1 MVNIGIKIDD
11 AVVGSVTDIGHAV
24 AHIKMYAKV
33 KQHLLDVRKKEREY
47 RQKKLKAR
55 L

>member
-33 KQHLLDVRKKEREY
+33 KQHLLDVRKRKESID
-47 RQKKLKAR
+47 KK
-55 L
+55 